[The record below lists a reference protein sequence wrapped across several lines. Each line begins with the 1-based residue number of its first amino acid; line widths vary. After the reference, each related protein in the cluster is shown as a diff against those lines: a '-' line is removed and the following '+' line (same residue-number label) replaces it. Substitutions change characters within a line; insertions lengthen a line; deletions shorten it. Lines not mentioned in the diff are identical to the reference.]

1 MSICSTTMYTALQ
14 KITVLFLFTCFSLS
28 MLSAQ
33 STGTVAPYSLYKQG
47 RLRESIENSLI
58 LIKRDKNN
66 ISAYAVAGLSYLGL
80 KQWSK
85 ALEISKEGYK
95 LAPNDLRLLATIGEA
110 YYELNKNELAL
121 EYLSR
126 YVLLGQQGQGTL
138 KHWMYYYMAVI
149 YKRLNKLHKAD
160 IALSAAI
167 FYDSLRTDWILEL
180 AQLKEKKG
188 EKNES
193 LVLYKKVL
201 SLEPTNRLARQKVQ
215 QDLLSN

>member
-1 MSICSTTMYTALQ
+1 MYTALQ
-14 KITVLFLFTCFSLS
+14 KITVLSLFTCFSLT

-33 STGTVAPYSLYKQG
+33 NTGTVAPYSLYKQG

-58 LIKRDKNN
+58 LIERDKNN

-85 ALEISKEGYK
+85 ALEISKEGYR

-126 YVLLGQQGQGTL
+126 YVLLGQQGKL

-149 YKRLNKLHKAD
+149 YKRLNKPHKAD

-167 FYDSLRTDWILEL
+167 FYDSSRIDWILEL

-188 EKNES
+188 EDNES